1 MTCIATLRHNDT
13 IYMAC
18 DSAWTFHQE
27 GAISVAREPK
37 KIIATPVLSSDEQV
51 LVGVAGAADYLC
63 LLHQSFPAHY
73 LELPTFE
80 NIQARIDK
88 AFKEDDELW
97 RTFARGSD
105 PGSIL
110 VAVGSKLYRII
121 SRYAWIEIEDDIYA
135 VGSGADLALGAL
147 SALRGGKSLTAAIV
161 DKDIVA
167 HWLTIAIETAEAYDA
182 GVKRPFHLISTVRL
196 RDEEK

>member
-1 MTCIATLRHNDT
+1 MT
-13 IYMAC
+13 C

-73 LELPTFE
+73 SELPTFE

-105 PGSIL
+105 PSIL
-110 VAVGSKLYRII
+110 VAIGSKLYRII
-121 SRYAWIEIEDDIYA
+121 SRYSWIEVEDNIYA

-147 SALRGGKSLTAAIV
+147 YTLQGYLRPSTNIDGDTISAWMHVAMSTAA
-161 DKDIVA
+161 
-167 HWLTIAIETAEAYDA
+167 TYDA
-182 GVKRPFHLISTVRL
+182 GVRKPFHLVSTVRL
-196 RDEEK
+196 RDEER